1 MHNYYLSTN
10 QINKLKNDLKPKHK
24 KSDANSSISSYE
36 YYKMKKKRSW
46 NSF

>member
-1 MHNYYLSTN
+1 MQNYYLNAN
-10 QINKLKNDLKPKHK
+10 QINKLKKDLMPKHK
-24 KSDANSSISSYE
+24 NSGANSSISSYE